1 MSTKQNHY
9 EEEFKRI
16 LVELLDCS
24 PLMFPRR
31 LSLFPTLTAI
41 SDLCTPYLPLKIFT
55 V

>member
-31 LSLFPTLTAI
+31 LSLFPTLTAT
-41 SDLCTPYLPLKIFT
+41 SDLCTRCLPLRTIT